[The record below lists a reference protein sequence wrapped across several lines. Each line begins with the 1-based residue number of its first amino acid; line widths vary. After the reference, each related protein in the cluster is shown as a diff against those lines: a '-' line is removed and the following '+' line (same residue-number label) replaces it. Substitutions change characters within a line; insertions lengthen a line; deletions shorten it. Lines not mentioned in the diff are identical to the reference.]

1 MPFRPTGIDTPFGGI
16 SWEITTSRKKRIEEM
31 FFQLES
37 RRLLSNPEY
46 LEVVD
51 QCVTSAIEIREC
63 FVAVIK
69 DVDFPK
75 VDKIVLSS
83 MVNGCNSFLDDL
95 NQVQGLVP
103 YTTLY
108 GDNRNLLY
116 YALKKFRD
124 SIKVGIMYFE
134 SEYKLE
140 FNKKIMSDR
149 F

>member
-1 MPFRPTGIDTPFGGI
+1 MPFRPTGFDTPFGGI
-16 SWEITTSRKKRIEEM
+16 SWEVTTSRKKRIEEM

-37 RRLLSNPEY
+37 RRLLSNPGY

-51 QCVTSAIEIREC
+51 QCVTSALEIREC
-63 FVAVIK
+63 LVAVIK

-75 VDKIVLSS
+75 ADKIVLSS
-83 MVNGCNSFLDDL
+83 MINGCNGFLDDL
-95 NQVQGLVP
+95 NQAQGLVP
-103 YTTLY
+103 HIALY
-108 GDNRNLLY
+108 GNNSNLLY

-134 SEYKLE
+134 SEYRLV
-140 FNKKIMSDR
+140 FNQKIMSDS